1 MSSQQ
6 IVNDAQTLADQ
17 AVTFAQDLT
26 TLAANVANYD
36 SAVSHGGSFFM
47 MGLTIF
53 MLACFVGYYVV
64 SRVTPAL
71 HAPLMA
77 ITNAI
82 SSVVIVGAIIAASP
96 ADFGF
101 ASLLGLLAIGLASV
115 NIFGGFL
122 ITQRM
127 LALFKKGKP
136 KSSS

>member
-1 MSSQQ
+1 MSGQQ
-6 IVNDAQTLADQ
+6 IVTDAQTLADQ

-26 TLAANVANYD
+26 TLAANISNYNSEVAT
-36 SAVSHGGSFFM
+36 GGGGFFM

-53 MLACFVGYYVV
+53 VLACFVGYYVV

-82 SSVVIVGAIIAASP
+82 SSVVIVGALIATGPDKFTFSS
-96 ADFGF
+96 F
-101 ASLLGLLAIGLASV
+101 LGLLAVGLAAV

-127 LALFKKGKP
+127 LALFKRNAR
-136 KSSS
+136 